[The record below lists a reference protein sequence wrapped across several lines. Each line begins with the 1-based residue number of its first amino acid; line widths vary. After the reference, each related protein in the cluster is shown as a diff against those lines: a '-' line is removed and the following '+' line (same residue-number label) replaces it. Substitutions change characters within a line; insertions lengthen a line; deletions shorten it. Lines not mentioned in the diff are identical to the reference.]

1 MGKATLV
8 LIGVLAWAGV
18 AAAAILLQEW
28 DQLWGFFPL
37 LALVIAAWAIGE
49 WVTREV
55 QAAEG
60 GSR

>member
-8 LIGVLAWAGV
+8 LIGVLAWIGV
-18 AAAAILLQEW
+18 AAAAIALQEW

-49 WVTREV
+49 WVTREANSADGI
-55 QAAEG
+55 Q
-60 GSR
+60 R